1 MDVETAVAAAL
12 CAVAYYNYAFIR
24 EKKVIKRRWKKRR
37 WWMTAIHRNR
47 TSETMEKQLSELI
60 YEPSQIN
67 LEIIGD
73 LVCGV
78 RLNVACS
85 CYNCHFV
92 VTDVVE
98 TVVAVTEFVETVV
111 AVTEVVETVVA
122 VTDVVEMVVAV
133 VDVETVVVVAA
144 VVVLETVTYNMI
156 MLG

>member
-1 MDVETAVAAAL
+1 M
-12 CAVAYYNYAFIR
+12 
-24 EKKVIKRRWKKRR
+24 
-37 WWMTAIHRNR
+37 
-47 TSETMEKQLSELI
+47 
-60 YEPSQIN
+60 N

-78 RLNVACS
+78 RLNVACL

-92 VTDVVE
+92 VTDV
-98 TVVAVTEFVETVV
+98 VETVV

-156 MLG
+156 MLGQIMVCLQINNAQ